1 MQNSLSKKRL
11 LTRRVLPLVLA
22 MVLLLST
29 AVVAFGGF
37 GAGATGLGTNEML
50 YFNLSKNS
58 SWYTNGSGDLY
69 ARFYKGSTLVGNV
82 KCTMQSTNIYKAT
95 SPAVAADTVQ
105 LAVYNSTTEKDLV
118 LNDAKTNRVYL
129 LNTKNWSKPYLYN
142 WKDGSKNDGA
152 WPGKDPGM
160 TALSGKMYYYEI
172 TKGSSYKYVIF
183 SNNGHDQTDDLEV
196 FDDMKYWD
204 GANSKWV
211 KIFSSS
217 TSKLSL
223 SSKASDAN
231 EIYLEGTN
239 LRLSKYQYS
248 GHDNFAE
255 KTFYVYNP
263 NWTSTAYVQYD
274 LSDPYQGYVQMTKV
288 ANKPAGFY
296 KVTLK
301 IAPDAAIKFSATNSG
316 VGASLQTTFPDD
328 TNLNCYKM
336 GSGAEM
342 WVKLE
347 DAQKKTANY
356 FADKNKSGDDSGKAF
371 WVDATYYDYLS
382 DSELNQGG
390 SWLNPS
396 KVGTK
401 YNKDEHLTPD
411 DWYPFKQFNSYISRK
426 TSGVTYPLYF
436 GNYCNTN
443 GSYAIMYE
451 DGQNNL
457 YNRNGGYA
465 REMMK
470 YHNFSYIANNSN
482 GLPNYNYSVQK
493 LAASSLNSNGD
504 IMFHGTTTTMPYFQ
518 QKTADDGYAKTIKSY
533 FPFRS
538 STSGTG
544 LNKVTTY
551 SFNSK
556 GALDNVFFK
565 WNNGKPTSVAYGQN
579 SGYGVKDGL
588 ADFNYPD
595 YKNNQYRGYGIF
607 PFNNN
612 SSHNENNPG
621 NKNLN
626 YGFGVRMDMNFR
638 VPAGGTLP
646 DGNPV
651 KFSFTG
657 DDDLWVY
664 ISPVKD
670 DGTVDYSKSQLALDL
685 GGGHKESTGNINFK
699 KMKSYITN
707 GAEIKTNNN
716 YNEKTTYIND
726 NYGWGLNN
734 IRIWAWKEDGRSG
747 NWYYP
752 VRQTD
757 GKAVFTADQESGGV
771 KLGDTDRFK
780 IAKGNWEAETA
791 KEGATQG
798 IFGKVIYTDN
808 PRYTGDDFS
817 NKWYNSST
825 SKSSNLDKTKLGVTN
840 TLDPTKMYHMTVFY
854 MERGLIESN
863 CKIEFTMTP
872 AQNDYQ
878 VEKIVDTTNVNSG
891 VASKV
896 QTKDKFAFTT
906 DGTYGGA
913 SVSRNDAK
921 LGNNELKDYDN
932 KFDTG
937 TNLKTSEGT
946 AYVGNTGTVS
956 KTEYST
962 KWIVADT
969 DTGQIVK
976 DVNNSNAQDTG
987 KSTSSFNLKRQDNSN
1002 DSIHLKSTF
1011 TNTPVVKKI
1020 YEKNEEDQ
1028 TVESKK
1034 IANFKFK
1041 MEVDL
1046 NGGTNYQAYPLDYT
1060 ADGHAGQMDE
1070 NGYFTFSSDETV
1082 TVPYLPKNT
1091 TFKITESK
1099 SAGYTPRNQVITGK
1113 IGETGT
1119 VTFQNDVTPSTD
1131 KIVGKKVMVKADGSK
1146 FDYTGNM
1153 FTFKLDGLE
1162 KPEGRDDI
1170 IDERDYHATINN
1182 ITNGNIEF
1190 TLTYDADDIG
1200 LHRYMFYEDPS
1211 SLAEYDAD
1219 HGTHY
1224 AEDISCD
1231 QTTYFVEVKVIADG
1245 EDLKVD
1251 YIKYY
1256 KQDPLDDASSEGDYI
1271 TDETGGTASSDP
1283 DEYDPFDPQ
1292 YEVTTAEFVNP
1303 VNPAGVTVYKTSTKT
1318 DDNGKREGVDGI
1330 WFYLYKVSGD
1340 GAEIPSG
1347 ASPFKSVKTTTQEA
1361 KVYDNNGDP
1370 VIDDETGEQ
1379 KVEEQKGIAKFEKLP
1394 IYKDEACT
1402 EFTEDPYQWYCIV
1415 EGYNTGS
1422 TGGNKDYNKNS
1433 RKIYFKFPTNGK
1445 YDYAITDFVNQL
1457 LKNPQT
1463 SGNGMDIVKTVGIGI
1478 IGLAA
1483 ISFGGYMYYIRT
1495 PKRRAKR
1502 IRK

>member
-11 LTRRVLPLVLA
+11 LIRRVLPLVLA

-37 GAGATGLGTNEML
+37 GAGATGLGTNETL

-183 SNNGHDQTDDLEV
+183 SNKGDDQTDDLEV

-274 LSDPYQGYVQMTKV
+274 LSDPYQRYVQMTKV

-336 GSGAEM
+336 VSGAEM

-347 DAQKKTANY
+347 DAQKITANY

-518 QKTADDGYAKTIKSY
+518 QTTSDQGYAKTIKSY

-538 STSGTG
+538 TSTGTG
-544 LNKVTTY
+544 NNKVTTY

-556 GALDNVFFK
+556 NATDNVFFK
-565 WNNGKPTSVAYGQN
+565 WSGGSPQSVAYGQGT
-579 SGYGVKDGL
+579 GYGVKDGL

-791 KEGATQG
+791 VEGATQG

-825 SKSSNLDKTKLGVTN
+825 NKSSNLDKTKLGVTN

-878 VEKIVDTTNVNSG
+878 VEKIVDTTKVNSG
-891 VASKV
+891 VASVV
-896 QTKDKFAFTT
+896 QTKDRFAFTT
-906 DGTYGGA
+906 NGIYGGS

-921 LGNNELKDYDN
+921 LGNNELKDYN
-932 KFDTG
+932 NQFDTG
-937 TNLKTSEGT
+937 TNLNTSEGS

-962 KWIVADT
+962 NWIVANT

-976 DVNNSNAQDTG
+976 DVNNSNAQGTG

-1011 TNTPVVKKI
+1011 TNTPVTAPLNVVKKI

-1060 ADGHAGQMDE
+1060 AAGHAGKMDE

-1082 TVPYLPKNT
+1082 TVPNLPKNA
-1091 TFKITESK
+1091 TFRITESK
-1099 SAGYTPRNQVITGK
+1099 AAGYTARQSVITGTV
-1113 IGETGT
+1113 GSNST
-1119 VTFQNDVTPSTD
+1119 VTFNNVVTPSTD
-1131 KIVGKKVMVKADGSK
+1131 NITGIKKLNGVN
-1146 FDYTGNM
+1146 YTGDM
-1153 FTFKLDGLE
+1153 FRFKL
-1162 KPEGRDDI
+1162 EGFDSMGIAPTYSEWTKSSVSTKMTLD
-1170 IDERDYHATINN
+1170 NV
-1182 ITNGNIEF
+1182 TNGEIKFNLSF
-1190 TLTYDADDIG
+1190 TEAGTY
-1200 LHRYMFYEDPS
+1200 RYKFYEDTS
-1211 SLAEYDAD
+1211 KLEEYDNQ
-1219 HGTHY
+1219 HGTSY
-1224 AEDISCD
+1224 AKDIKVENGEF
-1231 QTTYFVEVKVIADG
+1231 YVEVKVTAESD
-1245 EDLKVD
+1245 ELTVES
-1251 YIKYY
+1251 IKYFKPVY
-1256 KQDPLDDASSEGDYI
+1256 FQNMVDIDETFMGTPLDS
-1271 TDETGGTASSDP
+1271 
-1283 DEYDPFDPQ
+1283 
-1292 YEVTTAEFVNP
+1292 AEFDNTVT
-1303 VNPAGVTVYKTSTKT
+1303 PASVSVYKTDSAQE
-1318 DDNGKREGVDGI
+1318 RVDGV
-1330 WFYLYKVSGD
+1330 WFYLFKVSGD
-1340 GAEIPSG
+1340 GASLDDAEYVN
-1347 ASPFKSVKTTTQEA
+1347 ALQTKEQDA
-1361 KVYDNNGDP
+1361 KVYDQNGQP
-1370 VIDDETGEQ
+1370 VMDESTGKQ
-1379 KVEEQKGIAKFEKLP
+1379 KVEKQHGVVIFDNID
-1394 IYKDEACT
+1394 IYKDSSCST
-1402 EFTEDPYQWYCIV
+1402 LTEDPYQWYCLA
-1415 EGYNTGS
+1415 EGYDPSKGLNVS
-1422 TGGNKDYNKNS
+1422 QKKV
-1433 RKIYFKFPTNGK
+1433 YFKFPTNDK
-1445 YDYAITDFVNQL
+1445 YDFAVTDWVNGI

-1463 SGNGMDIVKTVGIGI
+1463 SGNGMDIFKTVGIGI

-1483 ISFGGYMYYIRT
+1483 LSFGGYMIYIRT